1 MKLRHILATTCLA
14 AALAFGQAGGGPN
27 PEQRLQKLATELN
40 LSDDQKSQL
49 KPILEDEATK
59 MKALRDDS
67 GLSRQDRMQKMQSI
81 MADSRSKMDPILNDD
96 QKKKLADMKNEM
108 RQGHRGHR

>member
-1 MKLRHILATTCLA
+1 MNLRHILTTTCLA

-49 KPILEDEATK
+49 KPILEEEGSQ

-67 GLSRQDRMQKMQSI
+67 SLSRRDRMQKMQTI
-81 MADSRSKMDPILNDD
+81 LADSRSKMDPILNDE
-96 QKKKLADMKNEM
+96 QKKKLVDMRSEM
-108 RQGHRGHR
+108 RQGHRGRR

>member
-1 MKLRHILATTCLA
+1 MKLRHLLATTCLA

-40 LSDDQKSQL
+40 LSDAQKTQL
-49 KPILEDEATK
+49 KPILEEEGSK

-67 GLSRQDRMQKMQSI
+67 SLSRQDRMEKMKTI

-96 QKKKLADMKNEM
+96 QKKKLADLKSE
-108 RQGHRGHR
+108 RQQGHRGRR

>member
-40 LSDDQKSQL
+40 LSDDQKTQL
-49 KPILEDEATK
+49 KPILEEEGSQ

-67 GLSRQDRMQKMQSI
+67 SLSRKDRMQKMQTIVS
-81 MADSRSKMDPILNDD
+81 DSRSKMDPILNDD
-96 QKKKLADMKNEM
+96 QKKKLADMKSEM
-108 RQGHRGHR
+108 RQGHHGHR

>member
-40 LSDDQKSQL
+40 LSDDQK
-49 KPILEDEATK
+49 K
-59 MKALRDDS
+59 R
-67 GLSRQDRMQKMQSI
+67 
-81 MADSRSKMDPILNDD
+81 
-96 QKKKLADMKNEM
+96 LADMKSEM
-108 RQGHRGHR
+108 RQGHHGHR

>member
-1 MKLRHILATTCLA
+1 MNLRQILATTCLA
-14 AALAFGQAGGGPN
+14 AVLAFGQAGSGPN

-49 KPILEDEATK
+49 KPILEEEGGK

-67 GLSRQDRMQKMQSI
+67 SLSRQDRMQKMKTI
-81 MADSRSKMDPILNDD
+81 MADTRSKMDPILNDD
-96 QKKKLADMKNEM
+96 QKKKLDDMRSEM
-108 RQGHRGHR
+108 RQGRRGRR